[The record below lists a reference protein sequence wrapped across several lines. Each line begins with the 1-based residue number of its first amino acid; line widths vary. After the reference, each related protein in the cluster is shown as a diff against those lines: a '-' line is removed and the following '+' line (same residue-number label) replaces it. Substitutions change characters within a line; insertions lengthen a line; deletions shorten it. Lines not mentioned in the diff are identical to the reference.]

1 MERHLFARLDE
12 SLGRASAAW
21 IDHIRPRAGLVI
33 VAFLLLAIAAAG
45 YAFSALGVNTNEN
58 DLFSED
64 LPYFALRQ
72 EFERAFP
79 DLVDPI
85 VVVIDGATVDL
96 AHEATDVLARRL
108 ERDTRRFGR
117 VHRPG
122 SGPFFDRHAFLYLE
136 IEELED
142 LVDNLFTVQPYLAE
156 LSRDTSLR
164 GFLSMLAVAVDAT
177 ARGDLEGFNL
187 SDVLDRVGDV
197 VGAHLEGRGY
207 RLSWADVITG
217 RDSTPR
223 DRRRYL
229 LVQPMIDFQKLRP
242 AETSLLALREILEE
256 LGFDGRS
263 GVRVRATGV
272 FPLSYEEMEH
282 LNQQTTRAGAAS
294 FVLVGIILLA
304 GLGSPR
310 LVGASLLTLLVGLA
324 LTAGFAAVSIGHL
337 NLISVAFAVL
347 FIGLSIDFA
356 IHICMRFREMLSR
369 GHDRDDALRRAAEG
383 VGSSLVLCAATTALG
398 FYAFAPT
405 EYAGVAELGIIAG
418 SGMLISLFTNMT
430 LLPALIL
437 WGVPAWSVVTSPP
450 SLPRLAG
457 LLALPV
463 RHARAVVA
471 VTALLAVAGLTLLPR
486 IHFDS
491 NPLRVRDPSTDSVQV
506 FNEMLADGD
515 ALPWN
520 LNILAPDLESGRA
533 TAERLDALA
542 PVDFALTLVDFV
554 PEDQAQKLDVLED
567 AAFVLLPTLAAA
579 GTTTSPS
586 AQEQLRAVEELERS
600 LAALDAGGT
609 TPALAVAAARLRESL
624 EELRERWSRD
634 GDESAKA
641 IEALETALIGSLPEQ
656 LRILRTALE
665 PGTVALADL
674 PDDLVERMTATDG
687 RARIEIFPAED
698 LNEQPALEAYVRTVQ
713 EIAPDAFGEGL
724 VILET
729 GRVVVRS
736 LQQALAT
743 AAVLIALLLVVLWR
757 NWLDALLVALPLAL
771 ASLFTAASGVLLGVP
786 FNFANVIV
794 IPLLLGMGVD
804 TGIHL
809 VHRYR
814 IEKLPDGNL
823 LHTSTA
829 GAVVLSSLTTAA
841 SFGTLG
847 LSSHLG
853 MASLGRLL
861 TLGISLILV
870 CNLVVLPALAR
881 VTGRAR

>member
-1 MERHLFARLDE
+1 LIARLDE
-12 SLGRASAAW
+12 LLGRASGAW
-21 IDHIRPRAGLVI
+21 IDRIRPRAGRVI
-33 VAFLLLAIAAAG
+33 VAFLLLSLAAAG
-45 YAFSALGVNTNEN
+45 HAFSSLGVNTNEN
-58 DLFSED
+58 DLFSDD
-64 LPYFALRQ
+64 LAYFELRE

-79 DLVDPI
+79 DLIDPI

-122 SGPFFDRHAFLYLE
+122 SGPFFDEHAFLYLE
-136 IEELED
+136 VDELED

-177 ARGDLEGFNL
+177 VRGDLEGFNL
-187 SDVLDRVGDV
+187 SDVLDRVGDA
-197 VGAHLEGRGY
+197 VGAHLEGHGY

-229 LVQPMIDFQKLRP
+229 LVQPVIDFEKLQP
-242 AETSLLALREILEE
+242 AETTLLALREIVDE
-256 LGFDGRS
+256 LGFDGGN

-294 FVLVGIILLA
+294 FVLVGVILLA

-310 LVGASLLTLLVGLA
+310 LVLASLLTLLVGLA
-324 LTAGFAAVSIGHL
+324 LTAGFASIAIGHL

-356 IHICMRFREMLSR
+356 IHLCMRFREMLSR
-369 GHDRDDALRRAAEG
+369 GHERDDALRLAAESI
-383 VGSSLVLCAATTALG
+383 GSSLVLCAATTALG

-405 EYAGVAELGIIAG
+405 EYVGVAELGIIAG
-418 SGMLISLFTNMT
+418 SGMLVSLFTNMT
-430 LLPALIL
+430 LLPALIF
-437 WGVPAWSVVTSPP
+437 WGVPSAAVRASRP
-450 SLPRLAG
+450 SLPRLSG

-463 RHARAVVA
+463 RHARGVVA
-471 VTALLAVAGLTLLPR
+471 VTGLLAVAALTLLPR

-520 LNILAPDLESGRA
+520 LNVLEPDLESGRV
-533 TAERLDALA
+533 TARRLDALQS
-542 PVDFALTLVDFV
+542 VDFALILDDFV
-554 PEDQAQKLDVLED
+554 PEEQAQKLEVLED
-567 AAFVLLPTLAAA
+567 AAFVLLPTLVA
-579 GTTTSPS
+579 TRTSTSPS
-586 AQEQLRAVEELERS
+586 VDEQLRALAELERS
-600 LAALDAGGT
+600 LAELEAAGT
-609 TPALAVAAARLRESL
+609 TPALAVAASRLRGSL
-624 EELRERWSRD
+624 EELRTRWSRN
-634 GDESAKA
+634 GARRAEA

-656 LRILRTALE
+656 LRILRGALE
-665 PGTVALADL
+665 PSTVTLADL

-687 RARIEIFPAED
+687 RTRVEIFPAED
-698 LNEQPALEAYVRTVQ
+698 LNDQPALEAYVHTVQ
-713 EIAPDAFGEGL
+713 EVAPDAFGEGL

-743 AAVLIALLLVVLWR
+743 AAFLIAVLLVALWR
-757 NWLDALLVALPLAL
+757 NWVDALLVALPIAL
-771 ASLFTAASGVLLGVP
+771 ASLFTATSAVLLGVP

-814 IEKLPDGNL
+814 SEKLPGGNL

-853 MASLGRLL
+853 MASLGQLL
-861 TLGISLILV
+861 TLGITLILV

-881 VTGRAR
+881 VTGRTR